1 MKSTDDKLQRLA
13 DLVAAAR
20 AAGADAA
27 DAVLA
32 EGVSMTLGWRLGAL
46 ENLDRAEGADIG
58 LRVFFGRRQAM
69 ASSSDL
75 SKDALAQLIERA
87 AAMARAA
94 PEDPFCGLAAP
105 EDLARDIPDLD
116 LADVADASVETLT
129 ERARRAEDAA
139 RAVPGVTNSEGAQA
153 SFSRST
159 FYLAASNGFARAHD
173 ETGHGVAASVLA
185 GSGTA
190 MERDYD
196 YISTVHAADLPQ
208 PETIGAEA
216 GRRAVRRLNAR
227 KAASAR
233 MPVVFEPRVAGS
245 LVRHLASAVNGQ
257 AVARGATF
265 LKDRMGARIFAEGV
279 TIVDDPLRRRGLGSR
294 PFDGEGLPA
303 WPLTLIDRGVLKS
316 WILDLSSARQL
327 NLKST
332 GHAARGVSSPPSP
345 STSNLYLEAGA
356 VAPEALIADIKSGLY
371 VTELIGMGVNGVTGD
386 YSRGAAGF
394 WIENGQLA
402 HPVSEVTIAGNLK
415 EMFPRI
421 AAANDLVF
429 RYATNAPTLRV
440 DGMAVA
446 GR

>member
-1 MKSTDDKLQRLA
+1 MKSADDKLQRLT

-27 DAVLA
+27 DAVLV
-32 EGVSMTLGWRLGAL
+32 EGVSMTLGWRMGAL
-46 ENLDRAEGADIG
+46 ENLDRAEGSDIG
-58 LRVFFGRRQAM
+58 LRVFFGRRQAIT
-69 ASSSDL
+69 SSSDL
-75 SKDALAQLIERA
+75 GRDALKELVERA

-94 PEDPFCGLAAP
+94 PEDPFCGLADP
-105 EDLARDIPDLD
+105 RDLARDIPDLD
-116 LADVADASVETLT
+116 LADAEDASVETLT

-153 SFSRST
+153 SFSRSM
-159 FYLAASNGFARAHD
+159 FYLAASNGFARAHG

-185 GSGTA
+185 GGGTA

-196 YISTVHAADLPQ
+196 YASTLHAADLPE

-227 KAASAR
+227 KAVSAR
-233 MPVVFEPRVAGS
+233 VPVVFEPRVAGS

-257 AVARGATF
+257 SVARGTTF
-265 LKDRMGARIFAEGV
+265 LKDKMGARIFSEGV
-279 TIVDDPLRRRGLGSR
+279 TIVDDPLRKRGLGSR
-294 PFDGEGLPA
+294 PFDGEGLPSR
-303 WPLTLIDRGVLKS
+303 PLTLVDRGVLKS
-316 WILDLSSARQL
+316 WILDLRSARQL

-332 GHAARGVSSPPSP
+332 GHAARGVSSPPAP
-345 STSNLYLEAGA
+345 STSNLYLAAGA
-356 VAPEALIADIKSGLY
+356 ITPEAMLADIKEGLF

-402 HPVSEVTIAGNLK
+402 YPVSEVTIAGNLK
-415 EMFPRI
+415 DMFLNV

-429 RYATNAPTLRV
+429 RYGTNAPTLRV
-440 DGMAVA
+440 DGLAVA